1 MRHYRPSTAD
11 LIGTVSEFLR
21 NLGPKLDSGDRYQS
35 LVCTHILGMVERE
48 LRGEPLTD
56 QDEAALAAAIRA
68 GDHDGDWD
76 EIFSAVLDRTVAR
89 VALAKPDHLAPEHR
103 PA

>member
-11 LIGTVSEFLR
+11 LLSAVSDFLR
-21 NLGPKLDSGDRYQS
+21 ELGPRLESGDRYQS
-35 LVCTHILGMVERE
+35 LVCTHILTMVERE

-56 QDEAALAAAIRA
+56 EDEAALVAAIRT

-76 EIFSAVLDRTVAR
+76 ATFARILNRTVAR
-89 VALAKPDHLAPEHR
+89 VAIAKPDHLAPEHR
-103 PA
+103 S